1 MYKIKVHLK
10 NGKEIEICARDF
22 GFERSIDGVG
32 FAGYQFKGITS
43 HDKFGFDTSEIVAY
57 EAWEM
62 TVDSP
67 ANEQKEGVGKVG

>member
-1 MYKIKVHLK
+1 MYKIKVHLR

-22 GFERSIDGVG
+22 EFERSNDGAR
-32 FAGYQFKGITS
+32 FSGYKFGGITS
-43 HDKFGFDTSEIVAY
+43 HAQFGFDIAEIVAY

-67 ANEQKEGVGKVG
+67 ANEQREGVGKVG